1 MQNDWIVVK
10 TAPEIALKSDFV
22 RSSFMKALEWNIKN
36 ALSANGLKAAELDRK
51 GGRIFFKSESPKKA
65 LKILHNVFGIHALA
79 LAERHS
85 PAEMPAIETESANF
99 ARKALKKGHCFA
111 VRAKLGAKKSFNAHD
126 IEVKAGDIVRKAV
139 DGVSVNLSKPDVKI
153 IFEVFDNEFYVYAGQ
168 EMCFGGLPVGVSGRI
183 AFLASKKP
191 AEDFK
196 ACWLLLKRGCE
207 LVLVGKSPKLAKM
220 LEEWNSFKEVLSAKT
235 EKEALEKGC
244 VCFASSDSRLD
255 EKSAKA
261 FEMQDA
267 KIGALVLRPLLLFPK
282 ELFKGVK
289 A

>member
-1 MQNDWIVVK
+1 MPEDWIVVK
-10 TAPEIALKSDFV
+10 SAPEIALKSDFV
-22 RSSFMKALEWNIKN
+22 RSSFMKSLEWNIKN
-36 ALSANGLKAAELDRK
+36 SLSANGLKASELDRK
-51 GGRIFFKSESPKKA
+51 GGRVFFRSENPKKA
-65 LKILHNVFGIHALA
+65 LKILHKVFGIHALA
-79 LAERHS
+79 IAERHS
-85 PAEMPAIETESANF
+85 PAEMPAIEIESANYS
-99 ARKALKKGHCFA
+99 RKFLKKGQCFA
-111 VRAKLGAKKSFNAHD
+111 IRAKLAAKKSYNAHAV
-126 IEVKAGDIVRKAV
+126 EVRAGDIVREAV
-139 DGVSVNLSKPDVKI
+139 KGVSVNLSKPDVKI
-153 IFEVFDNEFYVYAGQ
+153 IFEIFDKEFYIYSVQ

-191 AEDFK
+191 SEDFK

-207 LVLVGKSPKLAKM
+207 LVIVGNSAKLAKK
-220 LEEWNSFKEVLSAKT
+220 LKDWNSFKEILSAKT

-244 VCFASSDSRLD
+244 VCFANADSKLD

-261 FEMQDA
+261 FEKQDA